1 MRNLMATI
9 RKKENQWNDK
19 LKLLSAISPT
29 QDTWPKMKDIS
40 WETLPELILQLD
52 KDGLLPPQLKTT
64 DVDVWDPCF
73 FNGEVKNTWKR
84 VGISI
89 LQSCEDFWTNWPK
102 RLTPRTVILTNPPF
116 EQGWLEPFFEFL
128 TTLDNPFFI
137 FLHNKA
143 PDRLYFGR
151 HLFDRIKRKR
161 ELKIYHLQKSHKM
174 MQKGGKVRGLAGLT
188 ICCYFPKNWMFELD
202 ETKYARV
209 ITINSLHST
218 HLSKIKY

>member
-19 LKLLSAISPT
+19 LKLLSAISPP
-29 QDTWPKMKDIS
+29 QVTWPKTKDIS

-52 KDGLLPPQLKTT
+52 KDGLLPPQPKTT
-64 DVDVWDPCF
+64 DVDFWDPCF

-89 LQSCEDFWTNWPK
+89 LHSCEDFWTNWPK

-116 EQGWLEPFFEFL
+116 DQGWLEPFFEFL

-161 ELKIYHLQKSHKM
+161 ELKIYHLQKSYKM

-188 ICCYFPKNWMFELD
+188 ICCYFLKKWMFELD

-209 ITINSLHST
+209 ITINSLHSKT
-218 HLSKIKY
+218 QLK

>member
-19 LKLLSAISPT
+19 LKLLSAISPPKV
-29 QDTWPKMKDIS
+29 TWPKTKDVS

-89 LQSCEDFWTNWPK
+89 LHSCEDFWTHWPK
-102 RLTPRTVILTNPPF
+102 MLTPRTVILTNPPF
-116 EQGWLEPFFEFL
+116 DQGWLEPFFEFL

-143 PDRLYFGR
+143 PDSLYFGR
-151 HLFDRIKRKR
+151 HLFERIKRKR
-161 ELKIYHLQKSHKM
+161 ELKLYHLQKSYKM

-209 ITINSLHST
+209 ITINSLHSKT
-218 HLSKIKY
+218 QLK